1 MIPARANRLQLAVVM
16 LLLVALHFYVR
27 PRLWGPRVSPD
38 FLMVGLMLFAMRSGP
53 GASAVAGF
61 LVGLA
66 ADSLTPARFGA
77 GALAHTVVAY
87 VASWARAVF
96 FADNLLVNAAF
107 VAVGVWLRDFLVL
120 LVSGTG
126 DRSVLTELAVYSP
139 LQALSSALFALVVL
153 LAFREWFS
161 IRLDA

>member
-1 MIPARANRLQLAVVM
+1 MIPARANRIQVAVVL

-38 FLMVGLMLFAMRSGP
+38 FLLIGLMLFAMRSGP
-53 GASAVAGF
+53 GVSAVAGF
-61 LVGLA
+61 VVGLA

-87 VASWARAVF
+87 VASWARGVF

-107 VAVGVWLRDFLVL
+107 VAGGVWLRDFLVL
-120 LVSGTG
+120 VVSGSG
-126 DRSVLTELAVYSP
+126 DGSVLTELAVYSP
-139 LQALSSALFALVVL
+139 LQALSSALFALVIL

>member
-1 MIPARANRLQLAVVM
+1 MIHARARRLQLAGVL
-16 LLLVALHFYVR
+16 LLLVVLHFYVR

-38 FLMVGLMLFAMRSGP
+38 FLFVGLMLYAMRSGP
-53 GASAVAGF
+53 GAAALAGF

-66 ADSLTPARFGA
+66 ADALTPARFGA

-87 VASWARAVF
+87 LASWGRAVF

-107 VAVGVWLRDFLVL
+107 VAVGLWIRDLLVL
-120 LVSGTG
+120 AVSGTG
-126 DRSVLTELAVYSP
+126 DRPLLAELAVYSP
-139 LQALSSALFALVVL
+139 LQALTSALFALLVLVV
-153 LAFREWFS
+153 FREWFS

>member
-1 MIPARANRLQLAVVM
+1 MIPARANRIQLAVVL

-38 FLMVGLMLFAMRSGP
+38 FLFVGLMLYAMRSGP
-53 GASAVAGF
+53 GSSAVAGF
-61 LVGLA
+61 LVGLT
-66 ADSLTPARFGA
+66 ADALTPARFGA

-87 VASWARAVF
+87 LASWARAVF

-107 VAVGVWLRDFLVL
+107 VAAGVWLRDLLVL
-120 LVSGTG
+120 AVSGSG
-126 DRSVLTELAVYSP
+126 DQPILTELALYSP

-153 LAFREWFS
+153 LAFREWFA

>member
-1 MIPARANRLQLAVVM
+1 MIPARANRLQLAVVL

-38 FLMVGLMLFAMRSGP
+38 FLFVGLMLFAMRSSAGV
-53 GASAVAGF
+53 SAVAGF
-61 LVGLA
+61 MVGLA
-66 ADSLTPARFGA
+66 ADALTPARFGA

-87 VASWARAVF
+87 LASWARAVF

-120 LVSGTG
+120 VVSGSG
-126 DRSVLTELAVYSP
+126 DRSFLTELAIYSP
-139 LQALSSALFALVVL
+139 LQALASALFALVVL
-153 LAFREWFS
+153 LAFREWFA

>member
-1 MIPARANRLQLAVVM
+1 MIRARASRLQLAGVL
-16 LLLVALHFYVR
+16 LLLVVLHFYVR

-38 FLMVGLMLFAMRSGP
+38 FLFVGLMLYAMRSGP
-53 GASAVAGF
+53 GAAALAGF

-66 ADSLTPARFGA
+66 ADALTPARFGA

-87 VASWARAVF
+87 LASWGRAVF

-107 VAVGVWLRDFLVL
+107 VAVGLWIRDLLVL
-120 LVSGTG
+120 AVSGTG
-126 DRSVLTELAVYSP
+126 DRPLLAELAVYSP
-139 LQALSSALFALVVL
+139 LQALTSALFALLVLVV
-153 LAFREWFS
+153 FREWFS

>member
-1 MIPARANRLQLAVVM
+1 MIHARASRLQLAGVL
-16 LLLVALHFYVR
+16 LLLVVLHFYLR

-38 FLMVGLMLFAMRSGP
+38 FLFVGLMLYAMRSGP
-53 GASAVAGF
+53 GAAALAGF

-66 ADSLTPARFGA
+66 ADALTPARFGA

-87 VASWARAVF
+87 LASWGRAVF

-107 VAVGVWLRDFLVL
+107 VAVGLWIRDLLVL
-120 LVSGTG
+120 AVSGTG
-126 DRSVLTELAVYSP
+126 DRPLLAELAVYSP
-139 LQALSSALFALVVL
+139 LQALTSALLALLVLVV
-153 LAFREWFS
+153 FREWFS